1 MLIPAPL
8 ERRSM
13 NKLALLLVVGMG
25 CSSPVNGGGDR
36 TGGADGND
44 PGTGGGAATGGRS
57 GDGGTGGRAG
67 GGSGGSVAPG
77 TGGAGMGT
85 GGAGMGTGG
94 AGPGTGGMGTG
105 GAGMGTGGAGTGG
118 AGPGT
123 GGSGGPAPTRG
134 FAFASGAE
142 FGGSQLTIFSLDL
155 MTGALAKK
163 GEVAGGSSP
172 TYLAVHPT
180 GKFLYVNNEQ
190 GNRATAFSIGP
201 DGALTMLNSAPV
213 GGNPAAVSVHKSGK
227 WLLSASYNG
236 GQMTITKVAED
247 GSVSVGSSLKVGAMA
262 HMAIDD
268 GVTGN
273 FVFVPCLGAGFVAM
287 FKFDPA
293 TGQATPN
300 SPATVAVGG
309 GPRHMAFNPNGKWA
323 YVTQENGSS
332 LTTLAYDSATGI
344 LSAPKNVAAPS
355 NGAHVLVHPNGNFVF
370 HISRGGGTAATTV
383 YKVGA
388 DGALSEAS
396 KVSGGNDGALTKDGK
411 YLLVVSGTSV
421 KAFAVNAATGA
432 LTAAGSGTAV
442 NTAQS
447 VAVATF

>member
-1 MLIPAPL
+1 
-8 ERRSM
+8 M
-13 NKLALLLVVGMG
+13 NKLTLLLVVGMG
-25 CSSPVNGGGDR
+25 CSSPMNGGRDR
-36 TGGADGND
+36 TGGAGGDD
-44 PGTGGGAATGGRS
+44 PGTGGGSATGGRS
-57 GDGGTGGRAG
+57 GDGGTGGRAN
-67 GGSGGSVAPG
+67 GGSGGSVTPG

-85 GGAGMGTGG
+85 GGAGM
-94 AGPGTGGMGTG
+94 GTGGMGTG

-118 AGPGT
+118 VGPGT
-123 GGSGGPAPTRG
+123 GGSDGTGGASPAPTRA

-163 GEVAGGSSP
+163 GDVAGGASP

-190 GNRATAFSIGP
+190 GNRATAFSIGL
-201 DGALTMLNSAPV
+201 DGALTMLNSAAV
-213 GGNPAAVSVHKSGK
+213 GGNPAAISVHKSGK

-236 GQMTITKVAED
+236 GQMTITKIAAD
-247 GSVSVGSSLKVGAMA
+247 GSVSAGSSLKVGAMA

-273 FVFVPCLGAGFVAM
+273 FVFVPCLGAGYVAM

-332 LTTLAYDSATGI
+332 LTTLAYDSTTGI
-344 LSAPKNVAAPS
+344 LSAPKNVSAPS

-370 HISRGGGTAATTV
+370 HISRAGGTAATTV

-411 YLLVVSGTSV
+411 YLLVVSGSTV

-432 LTAAGSGTAV
+432 LAAAGSGTAV

-447 VAVATF
+447 VAVTTF